1 MRSAEA
7 VEKHMS
13 APVSRRS
20 RDSEA
25 AVAHLR
31 SRWAWFVAF
40 GLFSVAL
47 GVATL
52 TLANIA
58 TIASVYL
65 IALFVIMVGG
75 AEIVVGLDAH
85 VWSNRVILVSVGL
98 LYVVAGSFMLAN
110 PLTGAAA
117 FTLLL
122 GAALLATG
130 VARVMFG
137 AGLPDGPGAFVV
149 LAGVLTS
156 VLGMIILFDWPAN
169 SSYVLGLFLGV
180 DLLFY
185 GASWIGFGLLVR
197 ER

>member
-1 MRSAEA
+1 
-7 VEKHMS
+7 MS
-13 APVSRRS
+13 FSPFRRPT
-20 RDSEA
+20 DIEA
-25 AVAHLR
+25 AIARLR

-40 GLFSVAL
+40 GAFAVAL
-47 GVATL
+47 GLATLALANVAT
-52 TLANIA
+52 IF
-58 TIASVYL
+58 SVYL

-75 AEIVVGLDAH
+75 SEIVLGVNAH
-85 VWSNRVILVSVGL
+85 IWSHRLPLILVGL

-130 VARVMFG
+130 VARAVFG
-137 AGLPDGPGAFVV
+137 ASLPEGPSVFIV
-149 LAGVLTS
+149 LAGALTS
-156 VLGMIILFDWPAN
+156 VLGMIILFDWPDN